1 MSTTHY
7 IPGSSGWASQKV
19 NWGSSSAGNGRLRL
33 VVTRTYDQSTNKSTL
48 SFRAYVCSTVLD
60 GPFQVTQGSTVKING
75 STLYTFPQATVFGAA
90 VNKSTSWDQ
99 IVRKSGAAAENHWD
113 LTLSH
118 DAGGN
123 LSATVEV
130 NLTMTYTLGGTTYV
144 MHWTNSG
151 TLTASEPRGS
161 TITGVTNPATT
172 QGSMTINVNRAG
184 SAFYHKAKVKKG
196 GTVLVTT
203 GAFATSTSI
212 SVPRSWFQ
220 NYPNDVSLSCT
231 VEVQTYTDQ
240 SCTTAIG
247 DPATASVTVKADSG
261 MKPMLQ
267 SGYASAAPYNTGT
280 AAAGITGCV
289 SGVSKAQVTLDPS
302 KLDMSAAVG
311 ASVATIAVTG
321 GGVTDTSSPYRTG
334 VLRDTAA
341 ITVTVTD
348 TRGRSTARTLTVEC
362 MPYAAPTLSLV
373 TVFRCDSQGA
383 EDENGSYLS
392 VQATGGVSSLN
403 NQNSLTLTAAW
414 AQGGGSYGAENALQS
429 GTRCILGGTLDPDR
443 KLSVRITAKDS
454 LNTET
459 ATAVLL
465 PPRIWAMKF
474 RPNGQG
480 VGFGMA
486 PTEDRVLQLPAG
498 WKIKIGDTIVAQG

>member
-1 MSTTHY
+1 MPTHY
-7 IPGSSGWASQKV
+7 IPNESGWASQKV

-60 GPFQVTQGSTVKING
+60 GPFQVTQGSTVKVNG

-113 LTLSH
+113 ITLSH
-118 DAGGN
+118 DANGN
-123 LSATVEV
+123 LSASVEV
-130 NLTMTYTLGGTTYV
+130 NITMTYTLGGTTYV

-161 TITGVTNPATT
+161 TISSVTNPVNT
-172 QGSMTINVNRAG
+172 QGTMTINVNRAG

-196 GTVLVTT
+196 STVLTAT

-212 SVPRSWFQ
+212 SVPRSWFT
-220 NYPNDVSLSCT
+220 NYPNDASLACT

-247 DPATASVTVKADSG
+247 DPATAGVTVKADSG
-261 MKPMLQ
+261 MKPVLQ
-267 SGYASAAPYNTGT
+267 SGYASAAPYNIGT
-280 AAAGITGCV
+280 AAAGISGYV
-289 SGVSKAQVTLDPS
+289 SGVSKAKVTLDPG

-311 ASVATIAVTG
+311 ASYSVAVTG
-321 GGVTDTSSPYRTG
+321 GGVTDTADPYITG
-334 VLRDTAA
+334 VLRDTAT

-348 TRGRSTARTLTVEC
+348 TRGRSATQTLTVTC
-362 MPYAAPTLSLV
+362 MPYASPTLSQV
-373 TVFRCDSQGA
+373 TAKRCDDQGA
-383 EDENGSYLS
+383 EDEDGTYIF

-403 NQNSLTLTAAW
+403 GQNSLTLTAAW
-414 AQGGGSYGAENALQS
+414 AQGGGSYGAENALTS
-429 GTRCILGGTLDPDR
+429 GIPSILAGTLDPDQ
-443 KLSVRITAKDS
+443 KLEVRITAKDS
-454 LNTET
+454 LNTEAFT
-459 ATAVLL
+459 VEML
-465 PPRIWAMKF
+465 PPRVWAMKF
-474 RPNGQG
+474 RPNGLG

-498 WKIKIGDTIVAQG
+498 WKIKIGDTVVAQ